1 MQLQATLQGVK
12 SDSPAQF
19 ERVNLCI
26 ERCQRL
32 GRTGFSVAAAKTKH
46 QLLREIQEELKI
58 VSQEEMTRSFSQ
70 VGGYRPTLLRSHTS
84 VEGGRPQ
91 KLSKRR
97 MSTPYIS
104 PLTMIGEED
113 LSSEASSATLPRHL
127 EQRPKT
133 LQVRGRAMT
142 TGSALPFTGKTTAA
156 AITTSTASPPPTT
169 KKASF
174 ANELEAVSSSRP
186 KRSPSPR
193 RSPRP
198 QHITEGRSN
207 SPDIVRAKSPAKSPR
222 GRAPKLGVLG
232 KFGSSGFYADNEDDE
247 EEVGVVV
254 QPSKVTIQLP
264 GEDSVDVEQ
273 IIVPNIGAASAG
285 NSPLQIK
292 RQAAAA
298 SDGKVVSN
306 GGQITISNLGAV
318 SAGNSPLQLK
328 KLTGNSQPS
337 SSSNQLIITA
347 EVHENSDHLED
358 QVTSKNSL
366 TARVTFS
373 EDGSTTPLLPSPEAR
388 RSNRKSPVKKRR
400 AVSPSLSKK
409 NELDESFFRDKS
421 SSESR
426 TNRSVGIRK
435 GSLSLDRRH
444 ISGLK
449 ELNSSLKESSKF
461 MYHSFEDASM
471 DYSQC

>member
-1 MQLQATLQGVK
+1 MQLQITLQGVK
-12 SDSPAQF
+12 SDNPAQF

-32 GRTGFSVAAAKTKH
+32 GRTGFGVAAAKTKQ

-70 VGGYRPTLLRSHTS
+70 VGGYRPTLIRSRTS
-84 VEGGRPQ
+84 VEGGRPT

-113 LSSEASSATLPRHL
+113 LSSEAGSATLPRHL

-133 LQVRGRAMT
+133 LAVRGRAMT
-142 TGSALPFTGKTTAA
+142 TGSALPFAGKTAA
-156 AITTSTASPPPTT
+156 TSATVGTNPPPPSTPTATT

-174 ANELEAVSSSRP
+174 ANELATINGGRVN
-186 KRSPSPR
+186 RSPSPR
-193 RSPRP
+193 RSPRR
-198 QHITEGRSN
+198 QHINKRRSG
-207 SPDIVRAKSPAKSPR
+207 SPDIDIIRSRSPAKSPR

-232 KFGSSGFYADNEDDE
+232 KFGSSGFYGDNEDDDDD
-247 EEVGVVV
+247 GGIV

-264 GEDSVDVEQ
+264 GEDGGVEE
-273 IIVPNIGAASAG
+273 IIVPNLGAVSAG
-285 NSPLQIK
+285 SSPLQIK
-292 RQAAAA
+292 KQAAAG
-298 SDGKVVSN
+298 SGGGMVSN
-306 GGQITISNLGAV
+306 GGQIAIPNLGAV

-328 KLTGNSQPS
+328 KQTGNGT
-337 SSSNQLIITA
+337 SSNQVIITA
-347 EVHENSDHLED
+347 EVHENSDYYFEE
-358 QVTSKNSL
+358 TSKNTL

-388 RSNRKSPVKKRR
+388 RSNVKKGR

-409 NELDESFFRDKS
+409 KDLYSFRAVSPSEGRTSKS
-421 SSESR
+421 A
-426 TNRSVGIRK
+426 NVRK
-435 GSLSLDRRH
+435 GSLSLDRKR
-444 ISGLK
+444 ISGVK
-449 ELNSSLKESSKF
+449 ELNSSLQESSKF
-461 MYHSFEDASM
+461 MYRSFEDGGM
-471 DYSQC
+471 GYSQ

>member
-1 MQLQATLQGVK
+1 MQLRATLQGVK

-32 GRTGFSVAAAKTKH
+32 GRTGFGVAAAKTKH

-70 VGGYRPTLLRSHTS
+70 VGYKPTLLRSNTS

-91 KLSKRR
+91 RLSKRR

-142 TGSALPFTGKTTAA
+142 TGSALPFAGKTAA
-156 AITTSTASPPPTT
+156 VRASPPTA

-174 ANELEAVSSSRP
+174 ANELETISSRP

-198 QHITEGRSN
+198 QHITEGQS

-232 KFGSSGFYADNEDDE
+232 KFGSSGFYADNEDDDDE
-247 EEVGVVV
+247 VV

-264 GEDSVDVEQ
+264 GEDGVQQ
-273 IIVPNIGAASAG
+273 IVVP
-285 NSPLQIK
+285 
-292 RQAAAA
+292 
-298 SDGKVVSN
+298 
-306 GGQITISNLGAV
+306 NLGAV
-318 SAGNSPLQLK
+318 SAGNSPLQIKKQTAATVSNGGQITIPNLGAASAGNSPLQLK
-328 KLTGNSQPS
+328 KQTGNSN
-337 SSSNQLIITA
+337 SNQVIITA
-347 EVHENSDHLED
+347 EVHENSDFLEK
-358 QVTSKNSL
+358 TTKNSL

-388 RSNRKSPVKKRR
+388 RSNKKSPKKVR

-409 NELDESFFRDKS
+409 KELCADESFGDKS
-421 SSESR
+421 VSESR
-426 TNRSVGIRK
+426 TSKGVNLRK
-435 GSLSLDRRH
+435 GSLSLDRKH

-449 ELNSSLKESSKF
+449 ELSSSLKESSKF

>member
-1 MQLQATLQGVK
+1 MNYTSYNICFVQLQATLQGVK

-32 GRTGFSVAAAKTKH
+32 GRTGFGVAAAKTKH

-70 VGGYRPTLLRSHTS
+70 VGYRPTLLRSHTS

-113 LSSEASSATLPRHL
+113 LSFDAAGSATLPRHL

-133 LQVRGRAMT
+133 LQVRGRSMT
-142 TGSALPFTGKTTAA
+142 TGSALPFTGKTATVRT
-156 AITTSTASPPPTT
+156 IASPPPSSAT
-169 KKASF
+169 KNASF
-174 ANELEAVSSSRP
+174 ANELGTISSRP

-193 RSPRP
+193 RSPRSR
-198 QHITEGRSN
+198 HITTESGRSGG

-232 KFGSSGFYADNEDDE
+232 KFGSSGFYGDDE
-247 EEVGVVV
+247 DNDDEVV

-264 GEDSVDVEQ
+264 GEDGVEQ
-273 IIVPNIGAASAG
+273 IVVP
-285 NSPLQIK
+285 
-292 RQAAAA
+292 
-298 SDGKVVSN
+298 
-306 GGQITISNLGAV
+306 NLGAV

-328 KLTGNSQPS
+328 KKQAAGGVVSNGSQITIPNHGAISAGNSPLQLKKQTGNG
-337 SSSNQLIITA
+337 SSNQVIITA
-347 EVHENSDHLED
+347 EVHENSDYLEESARS
-358 QVTSKNSL
+358 TL

-373 EDGSTTPLLPSPEAR
+373 EDGSTTPLLPSPEAK
-388 RSNRKSPVKKRR
+388 RSNKKGTKKVR
-400 AVSPSLSKK
+400 AVSPSLSKR
-409 NELDESFFRDKS
+409 NELFEDESF
-421 SSESR
+421 SESR
-426 TNRSVGIRK
+426 TALKGINSRK
-435 GSLSLDRRH
+435 GSLSLDRKH

-449 ELNSSLKESSKF
+449 ELSSSLKESSKF

-471 DYSQC
+471 DYSQF

>member
-12 SDSPAQF
+12 SDNPAQF

-32 GRTGFSVAAAKTKH
+32 GRTGFGVAAAKTKH

-70 VGGYRPTLLRSHTS
+70 VGYVRPTLLRSHTS
-84 VEGGRPQ
+84 VEGGRP

-113 LSSEASSATLPRHL
+113 LSSEAGSATLPRHL

-133 LQVRGRAMT
+133 LAVRGRAMT
-142 TGSALPFTGKTTAA
+142 TGSALPFAGKTAA
-156 AITTSTASPPPTT
+156 SSTVITSPPPPPTTTTGT

-174 ANELEAVSSSRP
+174 ANELATISGNRP
-186 KRSPSPR
+186 NRSPSPR
-193 RSPRP
+193 RSPRR
-198 QHITEGRSN
+198 QHITEGRSG
-207 SPDIVRAKSPAKSPR
+207 SPDIVGAKSPAAKSPR

-232 KFGSSGFYADNEDDE
+232 KFGSSGFYADNEDDDDE
-247 EEVGVVV
+247 VV

-264 GEDSVDVEQ
+264 GEDGGVEE
-273 IIVPNIGAASAG
+273 IIVPNLGAVSAG
-285 NSPLQIK
+285 SSPLQIK
-292 RQAAAA
+292 KQAAGT
-298 SDGKVVSN
+298 SSSTVSN
-306 GGQITISNLGAV
+306 GGQITIPNLGAV
-318 SAGNSPLQLK
+318 SAGNSPIQLK
-328 KLTGNSQPS
+328 KQTGKMNGN
-337 SSSNQLIITA
+337 NQVIITA
-347 EVHENSDHLED
+347 EVHENSDYLEE
-358 QVTSKNSL
+358 TTKNNL

-388 RSNRKSPVKKRR
+388 RSNAKKGR
-400 AVSPSLSKK
+400 AVSPLLSKK
-409 NELDESFFRDKS
+409 NEFYADKS
-421 SSESR
+421 ASESR
-426 TNRSVGIRK
+426 TTKGINVRK
-435 GSLSLDRRH
+435 GSLSLDRKR

-461 MYHSFEDASM
+461 MYHSFEGG
-471 DYSQC
+471 YSQ

>member
-1 MQLQATLQGVK
+1 M
-12 SDSPAQF
+12 
-19 ERVNLCI
+19 NLSI

-32 GRTGFSVAAAKTKH
+32 GRTGFGVTAAKTKH

-58 VSQEEMTRSFSQ
+58 VLQEEMTRSFSQ
-70 VGGYRPTLLRSHTS
+70 VGHRPTLSRSHTS

-97 MSTPYIS
+97 MSTPYIP

-142 TGSALPFTGKTTAA
+142 TGSALPYAGKRT
-156 AITTSTASPPPTT
+156 SPPPTT

-174 ANELEAVSSSRP
+174 ANELETTSSRP

-193 RSPRP
+193 RSPRL
-198 QHITEGRSN
+198 QRVAEGQSN
-207 SPDIVRAKSPAKSPR
+207 PDIKRAKSPAKSPR

-232 KFGSSGFYADNEDDE
+232 KFGSSGFYADNEEDDDE
-247 EEVGVVV
+247 IV

-264 GEDSVDVEQ
+264 GEDGVEQ
-273 IIVPNIGAASAG
+273 IVVPNLGAISAG

-292 RQAAAA
+292 KQTVAT
-298 SDGKVVSN
+298 VSN
-306 GGQITISNLGAV
+306 GGQITIPNLGAT
-318 SAGNSPLQLK
+318 SAGNSPLQVK
-328 KLTGNSQPS
+328 RQVAN
-337 SSSNQLIITA
+337 SSSNQVIITA
-347 EVHENSDHLED
+347 EVHENSDYLEE
-358 QVTSKNSL
+358 TTKNSL
-366 TARVTFS
+366 TTKVKFS
-373 EDGSTTPLLPSPEAR
+373 EDGSTTPLLPSPDAR
-388 RSNRKSPVKKRR
+388 RSNKKSPRKVR
-400 AVSPSLSKK
+400 AVSPSLSKGNSLVK
-409 NELDESFFRDKS
+409 SKELCADDCDGLLESFRDESV
-421 SSESR
+421 SESR
-426 TNRSVGIRK
+426 TTKATNSVNLRK
-435 GSLSLDRRH
+435 GSLSLDRKN

-449 ELNSSLKESSKF
+449 ELSSAYKESSKY
-461 MYHSFEDASM
+461 MYHSFEDQST

>member
-32 GRTGFSVAAAKTKH
+32 GRAGFDVAAAKTKH

-70 VGGYRPTLLRSHTS
+70 VGYRPTLLRSHTS

-142 TGSALPFTGKTTAA
+142 TGSALPFAGKTATMR
-156 AITTSTASPPPTT
+156 ASPPPTA

-174 ANELEAVSSSRP
+174 ANELETISSRP

-198 QHITEGRSN
+198 QHITEGQS

-232 KFGSSGFYADNEDDE
+232 KFGSSGFYADNEDDDE
-247 EEVGVVV
+247 EVV

-264 GEDSVDVEQ
+264 GEGGVEQ
-273 IIVPNIGAASAG
+273 IIVPSIGAVSAG

-292 RQAAAA
+292 KQTATTV
-298 SDGKVVSN
+298 GN
-306 GGQITISNLGAV
+306 GGQITISNLGAA

-328 KLTGNSQPS
+328 KQTGNSN
-337 SSSNQLIITA
+337 SNQVIITA
-347 EVHENSDHLED
+347 EVHENLDYLEEPA
-358 QVTSKNSL
+358 KNSL

-388 RSNRKSPVKKRR
+388 RSNKKSPKKVR
-400 AVSPSLSKK
+400 AVSPLLSKK
-409 NELDESFFRDKS
+409 KELCVDESFQDKS
-421 SSESR
+421 VSESR
-426 TNRSVGIRK
+426 TSKGVNLRK
-435 GSLSLDRRH
+435 GSLSLDRKH

-449 ELNSSLKESSKF
+449 ELSSSLKESSKF